1 MSNDQ
6 MIAFLNERIRKAE
19 FALARSRCGDAW
31 LKDVLREN
39 ITFYQSEKRKL
50 IEASA
55 TINASE

>member
-19 FALARSRCGDAW
+19 FSLARCGDAW